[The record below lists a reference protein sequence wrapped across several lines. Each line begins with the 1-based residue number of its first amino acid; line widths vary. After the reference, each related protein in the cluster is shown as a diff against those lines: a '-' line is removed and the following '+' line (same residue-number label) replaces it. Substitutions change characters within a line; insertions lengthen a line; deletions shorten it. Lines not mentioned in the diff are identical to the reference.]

1 MRRLARARRRPW
13 FVFWIAY
20 TCVQN
25 MTKELWLA
33 RPRYNQ
39 ATVALDSFVDGAAF
53 AACPMTPPAPL
64 RAGAQRK
71 LVSCLAGYSSW

>member
-1 MRRLARARRRPW
+1 
-13 FVFWIAY
+13 
-20 TCVQN
+20 